1 MKKILFVAL
10 ALLVTGTMYADKKC
24 CKDAAKCN
32 KETAAK
38 ACSHDQAGAKT
49 AGGTNASLEAAAPAE
64 MHACCKKSVAASG
77 KACCSKGAH
86 AEMPVPQKSDSSQP
100 LRDDTK

>member
-32 KETAAK
+32 KKTAAK

-49 AGGTNASLEAAAPAE
+49 AGGTNEAAAPAE
-64 MHACCKKSVAASG
+64 MHACCKKSVAAG
-77 KACCSKGAH
+77 AKACCAKGAH
-86 AEMPVPQKSDSSQP
+86 AEMPAPQKSDSSQP